1 VSCGG
6 GLENAEESESTKFW
20 LGIARVR
27 SVDKKDRDVLVFVL
41 ALAISFI
48 FLNSKFHI
56 RVRVLDFRYK
66 R

>member
-48 FLNSKFHI
+48 F
-56 RVRVLDFRYK
+56 
-66 R
+66 